1 MKVHKFDTIYPRT
14 LWIVNL
20 QPDFLNALLKRFIFF
35 ENTTGWS
42 RVNENIDVE
51 LEDAC
56 YEAIAACYVVQ
67 EKSTGTLG
75 MLLVIF
81 RNEDMDTS
89 VIAHES
95 VHIADYYF
103 QVTGCNSEDFT
114 EGNEAYAYLVGWAAG
129 CVSNTLIKERNE
141 RKTE

>member
-1 MKVHKFDTIYPRT
+1 MKVYKFETIYPRT

-20 QPDFLNALLKRFIFF
+20 SDNDAEQLTKRFVFF
-35 ENTTGWS
+35 QNTPGWDI
-42 RVNENIDVE
+42 IDRNAIGE
-51 LEDAC
+51 LTDSGVT
-56 YEAIAACYVVQ
+56 AIAGCYVVQ

-81 RNEDMDTS
+81 RIEDMDTS

-95 VHIADYYF
+95 VHVADYYF

-114 EGNEAYAYLVGWAAG
+114 DGNEAYAYLVGWAAG
-129 CVSNTLIKERNE
+129 CIANVLIKEKKYE
-141 RKTE
+141 